1 MFPGRA
7 ALGSGP
13 TRPEDRG
20 LGQAT
25 RIERCSFRGVNAT
38 LLRIARCDTQGAV
51 IVVPVS
57 SAHPEGSELRFAI
70 LDCAIEDNYALP
82 ELRDTAPRDLMRRA
96 IAALAGEG
104 FIEVGRLG
112 ELDGRVLQGEPLDVR
127 RSRAPPPRR
136 RVAAAPRAFRHS
148 LVKAGGGCCVRSGEV
163 APCDD
168 SSQEEQREKRP
179 ADQRALSSKP
189 FGPTRPLKL
198 PHEAP

>member
-1 MFPGRA
+1 LFPGRA

-112 ELDGRVLQGEPLDVR
+112 ELDGRVLQGEPLDVDAALADE
-127 RSRAPPPRR
+127 RSWDPPIEVEYNERIAIA
-136 RVAAAPRAFRHS
+136 VTEAG
-148 LVKAGGGCCVRSGEV
+148 KAEYTRLSRSG
-163 APCDD
+163 
-168 SSQEEQREKRP
+168 RE
-179 ADQRALSSKP
+179 
-189 FGPTRPLKL
+189 G
-198 PHEAP
+198 